1 MNSAHRP
8 ILTNVGIY
16 RSIAEDAYRQMA
28 ADMDENVQAAA
39 EGSDVV
45 VKAFDP
51 AQLSFKQ
58 AMISVV
64 FTCIWLEAA
73 LHLLIVGKLGRE
85 AYTNKVDYSGYGAK
99 LALLGCGDEDLLAN
113 VERLQQARRELV
125 HEKAHFEFNDARE
138 FTGELRGAQD
148 EAENA
153 RAVMLAVEKC
163 FGLGG

>member
-1 MNSAHRP
+1 MNSAQRP
-8 ILTNVGIY
+8 ILTNIGIY
-16 RSIAEDAYRQMA
+16 RSIVEDAYRQMA
-28 ADMDENVQAAA
+28 ADMDENIEGVA

-45 VKAFDP
+45 VKTFDP

-85 AYTNKVDYSGYGAK
+85 AYTNEVDYSGYRAK
-99 LALLGCGDEDLLAN
+99 LELLDCRDEDLLVN
-113 VERLQQARRELV
+113 VERLQQTRRELV
-125 HEKAHFEFNDARE
+125 HEKAHFEFNDAGE

-153 RAVMLAVEKC
+153 RAVTLAVEKW
-163 FGLGG
+163 FGLVG